1 MSAITPESRALA
13 LDRLHQTGASPLSI
27 PLILDRAAAD
37 PDKLE
42 VMVSIA
48 SDAIVDDAWLGPVML
63 SMDPQAVN
71 LDTARERGIPVLE
84 MHERDLPVGRVFRPR
99 IEDGRLVGTLRFSRT
114 EKGQKL
120 YLDCVDGI
128 ITDTSVGAIITAVR
142 EEPSHLVAIRWTP
155 REVSLV
161 DTGADQ
167 SVGINRK
174 AEDAAT
180 TDLQEAVREL
190 TRAVKESFV
199 QPATEANHQPKEV
212 TVMTEPNQAADTAQG
227 SAHVSIGVDRSAE
240 NTKAIMGLAEYI
252 NARHPEMNV
261 LRLAEDFSQ
270 FDRPFEDF
278 KREAWEMLRKHQELN
293 PKSAAPT
300 PEIGLSDKEQKQF
313 SIVRAALAQLTG
325 DWKKAGFELE
335 CSRAISENLGRAPRG
350 FYVPSEVQ
358 RNMGAMSLQRTQSVG
373 DPTLGGF
380 IVSQDYR
387 GDLFVEALRAQS
399 VAMMAGVRT
408 MPGLQGNVTI
418 PVQTGSASFGWI
430 AEGVDGTAS
439 NLTFS
444 AINMAPRTVAGAV
457 PMTRR
462 LLMQSSPAIEQLVR
476 QDLVT
481 GAALALDDAI
491 LEGNGHSGVPLGIA
505 NHPSINTVTVTS
517 ANSPDWDEMVE
528 FETKVAEDN
537 ALNGSLRFITTPGI
551 RGILKTKSKDTG
563 SGLFVLEGNEVNGYP
578 LMVSNQLTAN
588 AILFGD
594 WSQIMVG
601 FWGVLDIKADESTL
615 AASGGLVLRAF
626 QDVDVA
632 IRHAVAFAKNA

>member
-1 MSAITPESRALA
+1 MSATPESRALA
-13 LDRLHQTGASPLSI
+13 RELLPYAGAMPVSVPLT
-27 PLILDRAAAD
+27 LDRAAAD

-63 SMDPQAVN
+63 SMDPQSVN

-99 IEDGRLVGTLRFSRT
+99 IEDGRLIGTLRFSRT
-114 EKGQKL
+114 ERGQKL

-174 AEDAAT
+174 ADDAAT

-199 QPATEANHQPKEV
+199 QPAETANQPQQEK
-212 TVMTEPNQAADTAQG
+212 TMTELNQAAESVQG
-227 SAHVSIGVDRSAE
+227 SAHVAIGVDRSAE

-252 NARHPEMNV
+252 NTRHPEMNV
-261 LRLAEDFSQ
+261 MRLAEDFSQ
-270 FDRPFEDF
+270 FDRPFDDF
-278 KREAWEMLRKHQELN
+278 RKAAWDMLRKHQELN

-300 PEIGLSDKEQKQF
+300 PEIGLSEKEQKQF

-358 RNMGAMSLQRTQSVG
+358 RSMGSMSLQRTQSVG

-491 LEGNGHSGVPLGIA
+491 LEGNGHSGVPLGIS
-505 NHPSINTVTVTS
+505 NHPAINTSTITS
-517 ANSPDWDEMVE
+517 AGNPDWDEMVA
-528 FETKVAEDN
+528 FESEVAADN
-537 ALNGSLRFITTPGI
+537 ALGGRLGFITTPAV
-551 RGILKTKSKDTG
+551 RGVLKTKSKDTG
-563 SGLFVLEGNEVNGYP
+563 SGLFVMEGNEVNGYP
-578 LMVSNQLTAN
+578 LMVSTQLATH

-632 IRHAVAFAKNA
+632 IRHGVAFCKNT